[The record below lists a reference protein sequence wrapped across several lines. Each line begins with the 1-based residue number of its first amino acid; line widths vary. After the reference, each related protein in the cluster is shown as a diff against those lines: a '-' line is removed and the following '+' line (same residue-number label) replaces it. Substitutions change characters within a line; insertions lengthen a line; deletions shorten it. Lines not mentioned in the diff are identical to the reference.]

1 MKRRLLIGLIL
12 LIGFMPIF
20 VNAETKIYFSS
31 EEINIAPG
39 KTKTVDVIVDSDED
53 FTSASFNVIT
63 TSSYVNFYSI
73 DISDEF
79 KRVDGK
85 GYILTSEEP
94 KKSGTKI
101 ASVTLKASD
110 SASIGTT
117 GFIRLINSTVT
128 TSSKMEL
135 AINQVKVTVSN
146 EKSSNNNLASMTS
159 NISEIS
165 FSKDTLEYNV
175 TVPNDTSEFD
185 LTATAED
192 TLATVNI
199 SDQQLKTNKTN
210 ITVTVTAENGSTKE
224 YKVIVNKQK
233 KKTTTKA
240 KVNKENNSN
249 KTEDTKNNDN
259 SYKPKWIV
267 VLIGLLVVFLL
278 DILYMKKK
286 K

>member
-63 TSSYVNFYSI
+63 TSSYVNFYSV

-85 GYILTSEEP
+85 GYILTSDEP

-117 GFIRLINSTVT
+117 GLVRLINSTVT

-146 EKSSNNNLASMTS
+146 EKSSNNNLASMS
-159 NISEIS
+159 SSIAEIS

-185 LTATAED
+185 LTVTAED
-192 TLATVNI
+192 ALATVNI
-199 SDQQLKTNKTN
+199 SNQQLKTNKTN
-210 ITVTVTAENGSTKE
+210 ITVTVTAEDGSTKE
-224 YKVIVNKQK
+224 YKVIVNKEK

-240 KVNKENNSN
+240 KENNSN
-249 KTEDTKNNDN
+249 KTEETKNSD

-267 VLIGLLVVFLL
+267 VLIGLLVVFVL
-278 DILYMKKK
+278 DMLYMKKK

>member
-1 MKRRLLIGLIL
+1 MRILHLL
-12 LIGFMPIF
+12 
-20 VNAETKIYFSS
+20 V
-31 EEINIAPG
+31 
-39 KTKTVDVIVDSDED
+39 
-53 FTSASFNVIT
+53 FNVIT
-63 TSSYVNFYSI
+63 TSSYVNFYSV

-117 GFIRLINSTVT
+117 GLIRLINSTVT

-146 EKSSNNNLASMTS
+146 EKSSNNNLASMS
-159 NISEIS
+159 SSIAEIS

-185 LTATAED
+185 LTVTAED
-192 TLATVNI
+192 ALATVNI
-199 SDQQLKTNKTN
+199 SNQQLKTNKTN
-210 ITVTVTAENGSTKE
+210 ITVTVTAEDGSTKE
-224 YKVIVNKQK
+224 YKVIVNKEK

-240 KVNKENNSN
+240 KENNSN
-249 KTEDTKNNDN
+249 KTEETKNSD

-267 VLIGLLVVFLL
+267 VLIGLLVVFVL
-278 DILYMKKK
+278 DMLYMKKK

>member
-12 LIGFMPIF
+12 LISFMPIF

-31 EEINIAPG
+31 DEINIAPG
-39 KTKTVDVIVDSDED
+39 KTKSIDVIVDSEED
-53 FTSASFNVIT
+53 FTEVSFNVIT
-63 TSSYVNFYSI
+63 TSTYINFYSV
-73 DISDEF
+73 DISKEF

-101 ASVTLKASD
+101 ASD
-110 SASIGTT
+110 SASVGTT
-117 GFIRLINSTVT
+117 GLVKLINSTVT

-146 EKSSNNNLASMTS
+146 EKSSNNNLSSMS
-159 NISEIS
+159 SSIAEIS
-165 FSKDTLEYNV
+165 FSKDILEYTV
-175 TVPNDTSEFD
+175 EVPNDTKEFD

-192 TLATVNI
+192 ALATVNV
-199 SDQQLKTNKTN
+199 SNQQLKTNKTN
-210 ITVTVTAENGSTKE
+210 ITVTVTAEDGSTKE
-224 YKVIVNKQK
+224 YKVIVNKEK

-240 KVNKENNSN
+240 KANKENNSN
-249 KTEDTKNNDN
+249 KNEETKNSD

-267 VLIGLLVVFLL
+267 VLIGLLVVFVL
-278 DILYMKKK
+278 DMLYMKKK

>member
-63 TSSYVNFYSI
+63 TSSYVNFYSV

-117 GFIRLINSTVT
+117 GLIRLINSTVT

-146 EKSSNNNLASMTS
+146 EKSSNNNLASMS
-159 NISEIS
+159 SSIAEIS

-185 LTATAED
+185 LTVTAED
-192 TLATVNI
+192 ALATVNI
-199 SDQQLKTNKTN
+199 SNQQLKTNKTN
-210 ITVTVTAENGSTKE
+210 ITVTVTAEDGSTKE
-224 YKVIVNKQK
+224 YKVIVNKEK

-240 KVNKENNSN
+240 NENNSN
-249 KTEDTKNNDN
+249 KT
-259 SYKPKWIV
+259 
-267 VLIGLLVVFLL
+267 
-278 DILYMKKK
+278 
-286 K
+286 

>member
-63 TSSYVNFYSI
+63 TSSYVNFYSV

-117 GFIRLINSTVT
+117 GLIRLINSTVT

-146 EKSSNNNLASMTS
+146 EKSSNNNLASMS
-159 NISEIS
+159 SSIAEIS

-185 LTATAED
+185 LTVTAED
-192 TLATVNI
+192 ALATVNI

-210 ITVTVTAENGSTKE
+210 ITVTVTAEDGSTKE
-224 YKVIVNKQK
+224 YKVIVNKEK

-240 KVNKENNSN
+240 KENNSN
-249 KTEDTKNNDN
+249 KTEETKNSD

-267 VLIGLLVVFLL
+267 VLIGLLVVFVL
-278 DILYMKKK
+278 DMLYMKKK

>member
-63 TSSYVNFYSI
+63 TSSYVNFYSV

-117 GFIRLINSTVT
+117 GLIRLINSTVT

-146 EKSSNNNLASMTS
+146 EKSSNNNLASMS
-159 NISEIS
+159 SSIAEIS

-185 LTATAED
+185 LTVTAED
-192 TLATVNI
+192 ALATVNI
-199 SDQQLKTNKTN
+199 SNQQLKTNKTN
-210 ITVTVTAENGSTKE
+210 ITVTVTAEDGSTKE
-224 YKVIVNKQK
+224 YKVIVNKEK

-240 KVNKENNSN
+240 KENNSN
-249 KTEDTKNNDN
+249 KTEETKNSD

-267 VLIGLLVVFLL
+267 VLIGLLVVFVL
-278 DILYMKKK
+278 DMLYMKKK

>member
-63 TSSYVNFYSI
+63 TSSYVNFYSV

-117 GFIRLINSTVT
+117 GLIRLINSTVT

-146 EKSSNNNLASMTS
+146 EKSSNNNLASMS
-159 NISEIS
+159 SSIAEIS

-185 LTATAED
+185 LTVTAED
-192 TLATVNI
+192 ALATVNI
-199 SDQQLKTNKTN
+199 SNQQLKTNKTN

-224 YKVIVNKQK
+224 YKVVVNKEK

-240 KVNKENNSN
+240 KENKENNSN
-249 KTEDTKNNDN
+249 KTEETKNSD

-267 VLIGLLVVFLL
+267 VLIGLLVVFVL
-278 DILYMKKK
+278 DMLYMKKK

>member
-63 TSSYVNFYSI
+63 TSNYVNFYSV
-73 DISDEF
+73 DISKEF

-85 GYILTSEEP
+85 GYILTSDEP

-117 GFIRLINSTVT
+117 GLVRLINSTVT

-146 EKSSNNNLASMTS
+146 EKSSNNNLASMS
-159 NISEIS
+159 SSIAEIS

-185 LTATAED
+185 LTVTAED
-192 TLATVNI
+192 ALATVNI
-199 SDQQLKTNKTN
+199 SNQQLKTNKTN
-210 ITVTVTAENGSTKE
+210 ITVTVTAEDGSTKE
-224 YKVIVNKQK
+224 YKVIVNKEK

-240 KVNKENNSN
+240 KENNSN
-249 KTEDTKNNDN
+249 KTEETKNSD

-267 VLIGLLVVFLL
+267 VLIGLLVVFVL
-278 DILYMKKK
+278 DMLYMKKK

>member
-63 TSSYVNFYSI
+63 TSSYVNFYSV

-85 GYILTSEEP
+85 GYILTSDEP

-117 GFIRLINSTVT
+117 GLVRLINSTVT

-146 EKSSNNNLASMTS
+146 EKSSNNNLASMS
-159 NISEIS
+159 SSIAEIS

-192 TLATVNI
+192 ALATVNI
-199 SDQQLKTNKTN
+199 SNQQLKTNKTN
-210 ITVTVTAENGSTKE
+210 ITVTVTAEDGSTKE
-224 YKVIVNKQK
+224 YKVIVNKEK

-240 KVNKENNSN
+240 KENNSN
-249 KTEDTKNNDN
+249 KTEETKNSD

-267 VLIGLLVVFLL
+267 VLIGLLVVFVL
-278 DILYMKKK
+278 DMLYMKKK

>member
-1 MKRRLLIGLIL
+1 MKKRLLIGLIL
-12 LIGFMPIF
+12 LISFMPIF

-63 TSSYVNFYSI
+63 TSSYVNFYSV

-85 GYILTSEEP
+85 GYILTSDEP

-117 GFIRLINSTVT
+117 GLVRLINSTVT

-146 EKSSNNNLASMTS
+146 EKSSNNNLASMS
-159 NISEIS
+159 SSIAEIS

-185 LTATAED
+185 LTVTAED
-192 TLATVNI
+192 ALATVNI
-199 SDQQLKTNKTN
+199 SNQQLKTNKTN
-210 ITVTVTAENGSTKE
+210 ITVTVTAEDGSTKE
-224 YKVIVNKQK
+224 YKVIVNKEK

-240 KVNKENNSN
+240 KENNSN
-249 KTEDTKNNDN
+249 KTEETKNSD

-267 VLIGLLVVFLL
+267 VLIGLLVVFVL
-278 DILYMKKK
+278 DMLYMKKK

>member
-63 TSSYVNFYSI
+63 TSSYVNFYSV

-117 GFIRLINSTVT
+117 GLIRLINSTVT

-146 EKSSNNNLASMTS
+146 EKSSNNNLASMS
-159 NISEIS
+159 SSIAEIS

-185 LTATAED
+185 LTVTAED
-192 TLATVNI
+192 ALATVNI
-199 SDQQLKTNKTN
+199 SNQQLKTNKTN

-224 YKVIVNKQK
+224 YKVIVNKEK

-240 KVNKENNSN
+240 KENNSN
-249 KTEDTKNNDN
+249 KTEETKNSD

-267 VLIGLLVVFLL
+267 VLIGLLVVFVL
-278 DILYMKKK
+278 DMLYMKKK

>member
-1 MKRRLLIGLIL
+1 MKKRLLIGLIL
-12 LIGFMPIF
+12 LISFMPIF
-20 VNAETKIYFSS
+20 VDAETKIYFSS

-63 TSSYVNFYSI
+63 TSSYVNFYSVA
-73 DISDEF
+73 ISDEF

-85 GYILTSEEP
+85 GYILTSDEP

-101 ASVTLKASD
+101 ASVSLKASD

-117 GFIRLINSTVT
+117 GLIRLINSTVT

-146 EKSSNNNLASMTS
+146 EKSSNNNLASMS
-159 NISEIS
+159 SSIAEIS

-175 TVPNDTSEFD
+175 TVPNDTIEFD
-185 LTATAED
+185 LTVTAED
-192 TLATVNI
+192 ALATVNI
-199 SDQQLKTNKTN
+199 SNQQLKTNKTN
-210 ITVTVTAENGSTKE
+210 ITVTVTAEDGSTKE
-224 YKVIVNKQK
+224 YKVIVNKEK

-240 KVNKENNSN
+240 KENNSN
-249 KTEDTKNNDN
+249 KTEETKNSD

-267 VLIGLLVVFLL
+267 VLIGLLVVFVL
-278 DILYMKKK
+278 DMLYMKKK

>member
-63 TSSYVNFYSI
+63 TSSYVNFYSV

-117 GFIRLINSTVT
+117 GLVRLINSTVT

-146 EKSSNNNLASMTS
+146 EKSSNNNLASMS
-159 NISEIS
+159 SSIAEIS

-185 LTATAED
+185 LTVTAED
-192 TLATVNI
+192 ALATVNI
-199 SDQQLKTNKTN
+199 SNQQLKTNKTN
-210 ITVTVTAENGSTKE
+210 ITVTVTAEDGSTKE
-224 YKVIVNKQK
+224 YKVIVNKEK

-240 KVNKENNSN
+240 KENNSN
-249 KTEDTKNNDN
+249 KTEETKNSD

-267 VLIGLLVVFLL
+267 VLIGLLVVFVL
-278 DILYMKKK
+278 DMLYMKKK

>member
-12 LIGFMPIF
+12 LISFMPIF

-63 TSSYVNFYSI
+63 TSSYVNFYSV

-117 GFIRLINSTVT
+117 GLIRLINSTVT

-146 EKSSNNNLASMTS
+146 EKSSNNNLASMS
-159 NISEIS
+159 SSIAEIS

-185 LTATAED
+185 LTVTAED
-192 TLATVNI
+192 ALATVNI
-199 SDQQLKTNKTN
+199 SNQQLKTNKTN
-210 ITVTVTAENGSTKE
+210 ITVTVTAEDGSTKE
-224 YKVIVNKQK
+224 YKVIVNKEK

-240 KVNKENNSN
+240 KENNSN
-249 KTEDTKNNDN
+249 KTEETKNSD

-267 VLIGLLVVFLL
+267 VLIGLLVMFVL
-278 DILYMKKK
+278 DMLYMKKK

>member
-159 NISEIS
+159 NIAEIS

-249 KTEDTKNNDN
+249 KTEDTKNND

-267 VLIGLLVVFLL
+267 VLVGLLVVFIL